1 MFGCYF
7 FSDESGNGY
16 KPEGAHLHWMNKL
29 TTTGIIG
36 LIVFLLIPYN
46 FIRNNLRLFDPT
58 YKFYYILASL
68 SILGYG
74 FIKQLGG
81 RDTWYA
87 FFVILPGLYYLPLL
101 KIKNKVKDP
110 GDMLSDLSKDESK
123 KTIKNL

>member
-1 MFGCYF
+1 LDVIF

-29 TTTGIIG
+29 TTNGIIG

-68 SILGYG
+68 SILSYG
-74 FIKQLGG
+74 LIKQLGG

-87 FFVILPGLYYLPLL
+87 FFIILPGLYYLPLL
-101 KIKNKVKDP
+101 KIKNKIKNP
-110 GDMLSDLSKDESK
+110 GDMLSDLNKDESK